1 MSKSIFISCV
11 HEDSH
16 RINNIKNWAEQKRL
30 GDVVITF
37 ETEDKR
43 HIGVDAIKQH
53 IRDKI
58 EGAAVILILI
68 GQDSHNH
75 DWIKAEAELANSFHK
90 QIICV
95 RITNTSGA
103 VPLILKN
110 YKVINFDPDAIKNA
124 IDNL

>member
-16 RINNIKNWAEQKRL
+16 LINNIKNWTEQKRL

-37 ETEDKR
+37 ETEDNR
-43 HIGVDAIKQH
+43 HIGVDAIKKH
-53 IRDKI
+53 IRYKI
-58 EGAAVILILI
+58 EGAAVILILV
-68 GQDSHNH
+68 GQDTHNH
-75 DWIKAEAELANSFHK
+75 DWIKAEAELAHSFHK

-95 RITNTSGA
+95 RIPNASGA

-110 YKVINFDPDAIKNA
+110 YKVINFDPDTIKKT
-124 IDNL
+124 IETF